1 MNLVAAVNPGVRR
14 LLHTDR
20 KISTHPE
27 TARAGR
33 RDWLRAAVVG
43 LLLLFFVP
51 GARAGAASPEPV
63 RRVLPNGMVVIV
75 KENHSAPVVSIQ
87 ALVRVGSTAERN
99 DEAGMAHL
107 HEHMLFKGTRTR
119 PVGSIA
125 RAIEAAGGDIN
136 AYTSWDQTVYF
147 VDIASRF
154 VDLGV
159 DILADI
165 LENAT
170 FDPAE
175 LEKEK
180 EVVLEEIRRSRD
192 IPNSRLSEA
201 FFMRAYEAHPYRNP
215 VIGRAETVQAV
226 TRETILDFYR
236 RWYVPSN
243 VVWVVVGDVETERLL
258 PALEARLAKIKA
270 RPAPERVRIQ
280 EPPQREPRAIVLLA
294 DVKQAYVRLGFHIPG
309 IAHPDVPAL
318 DLLAQVLGGGRSS
331 RLYQALRMKKRV
343 VNTVGAFSM
352 TPADPG
358 MFMISATL
366 EPSNLEEAL
375 SDLLREAFRMASEP
389 VGEDELRRAKAQI
402 ESDFIY
408 QQETA
413 QGQARE
419 LASYE
424 ALCGD
429 LDFGRKYLDALRSI
443 GVQDLLAVSRKY
455 LQPSN
460 ATLAVLQPASD
471 DSAWTEERLREILT
485 ARYEESSA
493 PAAGRQA
500 GVQDALSRRV
510 LRISLANGG
519 RLLVKESHEVPVVA
533 LYAAFLAGL
542 PAETAETNGVGNF
555 MASMLTQGTSNR
567 SAVQIAEEIESLAGS
582 LSGFSGRDSFGLQAE
597 VVSWNFAPAL
607 RLFADC
613 LLHPAFPEEELE
625 KKRQDILAAIQNQED
640 NLARCAFQLF
650 WSSLYPGCPYGMDP
664 LGTLDTVRKLGREDL
679 LAHYRKYAVGKN
691 FVLAIAGDVTAE
703 KAIEM
708 ARVLFEPLPAHG
720 PEGTVP
726 AGSPCN
732 TKPKRESSRAVSA
745 EKLQAHLVVG
755 SRGTVHADP
764 DRFALSVLDAIL
776 SGQGGRLFMDL
787 RDRQSLA
794 YSVSSFTR
802 EGMQPGA
809 VGVYIATSPEKRDR
823 ALKGILRHLGRIRDK
838 AVSEEELARAKNYLI
853 GAYELGLQT
862 QSAQAALLAHDEL
875 YGLGAEAYKEYAEKI
890 QAVSATDVKRVARKY
905 LDPKNLVRIEVLP
918 DSARP

>member
-1 MNLVAAVNPGVRR
+1 MNSVAPVRPHIRR
-14 LLHTDR
+14 LLRSDR
-20 KISTHPE
+20 TTPMDQE
-27 TARAGR
+27 TLRAGKRRLARAV
-33 RDWLRAAVVG
+33 VVG
-43 LLLLFFVP
+43 LLLLLPVP
-51 GARAGAASPEPV
+51 GARAGAASQEPV

-87 ALVRVGSTAERN
+87 ALVRAGSTAERN

-154 VDLGV
+154 ADLGV

-170 FDPAE
+170 FDPGE

-192 IPNSRLSEA
+192 IPESRLSEA
-201 FFMRAYEAHPYRNP
+201 FFLRAYEAHPYRYP

-243 VVWVVVGDVETERLL
+243 VVWVVVGDVETERFL
-258 PALEARLAKIKA
+258 PALEARLAKIEA
-270 RPAPERVRIQ
+270 RPAPERVRVQ
-280 EPPQREPRAIVLLA
+280 EPPQREPRATVLQA
-294 DVKQAYVRLGFHIPG
+294 DVKQAYLRLGFHIPG
-309 IAHPDVPAL
+309 ISHTDVPAL

-343 VNTVGAFSM
+343 VNTVGAYSM

-358 MFMISATL
+358 MFLISATL
-366 EPSNLEEAL
+366 DPSNLEEAL
-375 SDLLREAFRMASEP
+375 SDLLSEIFRMAAEP
-389 VGEDELRRAKAQI
+389 AGEDELRRAKAQI

-429 LDFGRKYLDALRSI
+429 LNFGRKYLEALRAL
-443 GVQDLLAVSRKY
+443 GVEDLLAVSRKY

-460 ATLAVLQPASD
+460 ATLALLQPPSNHPT
-471 DSAWTEERLREILT
+471 WTEERLLETLSG
-485 ARYEESSA
+485 RYQGSSA
-493 PAAGRQA
+493 PAGQQA
-500 GVQDALSRRV
+500 GEQEALSRRV
-510 LRISLANGG
+510 LKVSLANGG

-533 LYAAFLAGL
+533 IYAAFLAGL
-542 PAETAETNGVGNF
+542 PAETTETNGVGNF
-555 MASMLTQGTSNR
+555 MASMLTQGTSSR
-567 SAVQIAEEIESLAGS
+567 SATQIAEEIESLAGS

-613 LLHPAFPEEELE
+613 LLHPAFPGEELE

-664 LGTLDTVRKLGREDL
+664 LGTLDTVRILGREDL
-679 LAHYRKYAVGKN
+679 LAHYSKYAVGEN
-691 FVLAIAGDVTAE
+691 FVLAIAGDVSAE
-703 KAIEM
+703 KATEM
-708 ARVLFEPLPAHG
+708 ARSLFEPLRSRG
-720 PEGTVP
+720 PESAVP
-726 AGSPCN
+726 AISPCE
-732 TKPKRESSRAVSA
+732 TKPTRESIRTVSA

-764 DRFALSVLDAIL
+764 DRYALSVLDAIL
-776 SGQGGRLFMDL
+776 SGQGGRLFVDL

-809 VGVYIATSPEKRDR
+809 VGVYIATSPEKRDH
-823 ALKGILRHLGRIRDK
+823 ALKGILRHLRRIRDK
-838 AVSEEELARAKNYLI
+838 RVSEEELARAKNYLV
-853 GAYELGLQT
+853 GAFELGLQT

-875 YGLGAEAYKEYAEKI
+875 YGLGAESYRQYAEKI
-890 QAVSATDVKRVARKY
+890 QAVSAADVQRVARQY
-905 LDPKNLVRIEVLP
+905 LDPQYLVTVQVLP
-918 DSARP
+918 GSARP